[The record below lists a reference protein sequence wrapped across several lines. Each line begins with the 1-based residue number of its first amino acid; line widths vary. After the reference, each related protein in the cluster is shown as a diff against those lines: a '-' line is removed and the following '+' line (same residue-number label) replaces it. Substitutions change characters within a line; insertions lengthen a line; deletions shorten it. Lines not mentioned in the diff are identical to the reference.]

1 MVRDISEEEV
11 QLRKRARRRLVG
23 AIALVIL
30 SVVVLP
36 MILDDEPKPE
46 QQEIDI
52 LIPSEDLVDDGYPWM
67 MSEGDSKAGEATIEP
82 DSGEPLPFSSQEY
95 SEDSSQGY
103 SEEEDALSSRYSVGG
118 VPVPAKKPLLAT
130 QPQPAVRDSTVK
142 DAPAKTS
149 EGKFVIQLGAFSDV
163 SKARQQQQNLVANG
177 VSAYTE
183 TIKIGN
189 NEMTR
194 VRIGPFP
201 TREVAEVEHERLKKI
216 GLSGVITSK

>member
-1 MVRDISEEEV
+1 MVRDISEEEI

-67 MSEGDSKAGEATIEP
+67 MPEGDSKAGEATIEP
-82 DSGEPLPFSSQEY
+82 NLGKPLPFSSQ
-95 SEDSSQGY
+95 SD
-103 SEEEDALSSRYSVGG
+103 SEEEDALSSRYSAES

-130 QPQPAVRDSTVK
+130 QSQQQPALRDSAVK
-142 DAPAKTS
+142 DTPAKTS
-149 EGKFVIQLGAFSDV
+149 EGAFVIQLGAFSDV
-163 SKARQQQQNLVANG
+163 SKARQQQQNLVENG

-201 TREVAEVEHERLKKI
+201 TREVAEIEHERLKKI

>member
-1 MVRDISEEEV
+1 MVRDISEEEI

-67 MSEGDSKAGEATIEP
+67 MPEGDSKAGEATIEP
-82 DSGEPLPFSSQEY
+82 DLGKPLPFSSQA
-95 SEDSSQGY
+95 D
-103 SEEEDALSSRYSVGG
+103 SEEEDALSSRYSAGS

-130 QPQPAVRDSTVK
+130 QPQPALRDSAVK
-142 DAPAKTS
+142 DTAAKTS
-149 EGKFVIQLGAFSDV
+149 EGAFVIQLGAFSDV

-194 VRIGPFP
+194 VRIGPFS

>member
-1 MVRDISEEEV
+1 MVRDISEEEI

-67 MSEGDSKAGEATIEP
+67 MLEGDSKAGESTIEP
-82 DSGEPLPFSSQEY
+82 DLDKPLPFSNQEY
-95 SEDSSQGY
+95 SEEKDT
-103 SEEEDALSSRYSVGG
+103 LSSRYSAES
-118 VPVPAKKPLLAT
+118 VPVPAKKPILAT
-130 QPQPAVRDSTVK
+130 QTQTQTQPAARDITVK
-142 DAPAKTS
+142 DTPAKTS
-149 EGKFVIQLGAFSDV
+149 EGIFVIQLGAFSDV

-201 TREVAEVEHERLKKI
+201 TREVAEVEHERLKEI

>member
-1 MVRDISEEEV
+1 MVRDISEEEI

-67 MSEGDSKAGEATIEP
+67 MPEGDSKAGEATIEP
-82 DSGEPLPFSSQEY
+82 DLGKPLPFSSQA
-95 SEDSSQGY
+95 D
-103 SEEEDALSSRYSVGG
+103 SEEEDALSSRYSAES

-130 QPQPAVRDSTVK
+130 QSPQQPALRDSAVK
-142 DAPAKTS
+142 DTPAKTS
-149 EGKFVIQLGAFSDV
+149 EGAFVIQLGAFSDV
-163 SKARQQQQNLVANG
+163 SKARQQQQNLVENG

-201 TREVAEVEHERLKKI
+201 TREVAEIEHERLKKI